1 MTRDRSGYACSVE
14 HDRPKP
20 PFGLPSEMGELMAA
34 LLVVVDAW
42 FELARES
49 APKRFQPSDRVEVL
63 GLLVR
68 LVARRFGG
76 LRRVPTGEE
85 VCPRLERDSVGLWI
99 RSPGRVPSSSGEIE
113 GQLARYGFRVEPTGN
128 DREVVVTCHDLA
140 GARVLTFP
148 SVARR
153 R

>member
-1 MTRDRSGYACSVE
+1 MEPGPVGYALHQVS
-14 HDRPKP
+14 DTPKP

-49 APKRFQPSDRVEVL
+49 APRRFQPSDRVEVL

-76 LRRVPTGEE
+76 LRRVPSAEE
-85 VCPRLERDSVGLWI
+85 IRPMLERDSVGLFI
-99 RSPGRVPSSSGEIE
+99 RSPGRVPTGTEVIE
-113 GQLARYGFRVEPTGN
+113 SQLAAFGFHVETIGN
-128 DREVVVTCHDLA
+128 REIVVTCHSLG
-140 GARVLTFP
+140 GARVLAFP
-148 SVARR
+148 TAARR